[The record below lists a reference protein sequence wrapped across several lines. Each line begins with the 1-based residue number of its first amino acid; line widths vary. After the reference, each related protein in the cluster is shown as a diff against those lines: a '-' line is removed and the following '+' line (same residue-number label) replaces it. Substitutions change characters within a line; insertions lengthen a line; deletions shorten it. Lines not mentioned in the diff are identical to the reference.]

1 MGFRRSGV
9 ESIVA
14 LVALAVA
21 LPAAAVTVD
30 RQPTEVV
37 QPDGSTLTLV
47 PTGDEFNVFR
57 ELPSGHTVV
66 RDGTGWW
73 RVARLDAEGRLVA
86 APGRADGLT
95 ARSLEPL
102 RPHLRPSRVG
112 NGPGELAPMPF
123 GSRTADVRALATG
136 TQQPLLVILVEFD
149 DRAPI
154 GAAVADFQQAFFGTG
169 RSVASYYS
177 DVTFGALEMVP
188 AVDGHGALGD
198 GVVGWFKLAMNH
210 PNRGI
215 SDSSTATDAQN
226 RRRDSRLAVKA
237 AIEAA
242 DPYLDFASFDRDGD
256 GGIARDELSVVVVT
270 AGWDS
275 SYGGYKTA
283 YSPANWGHRWS
294 LGFADSI
301 GMVAAPVADGVRVG
315 DWSDG
320 GGYTT
325 FGEWMQSTVSNG
337 HRSSIGVM
345 VHELGHDT
353 LGLPDL
359 YDTDEGSAGVGGW
372 CLMSSGSWGSE
383 GLEGQWS
390 GDVPVGLSAWSKLA
404 ANIVRPIDLKDSGTV
419 VAAPA
424 LGYPVA
430 YRVGTGVDNEYFLL
444 EYRTPEGW
452 DAGLKRWDT
461 AGFGGG
467 GGLALWH
474 IDEYSATNDDPTHKM
489 VDLEEANGLDLLDTD
504 EETALRTMLFY
515 GGHVT
520 RFDDT
525 TTPDARR
532 YGDAA
537 TGVVIDAVGAA
548 EPGGISFAYS
558 APNEAGFP
566 ADDCLDAFDVPL
578 APGDERALAVSLVQA
593 SGGDTPALCAPLT
606 KTGWYRVTPLR
617 TGRLTVE
624 ASGFDTVAA
633 VLVGSCGSFT
643 VLGCNDDID
652 STGAS
657 PGVIAVRGEP
667 VWSCSAVTGRSL
679 GPGTARRPDRAG
691 SGDPCAGE
699 RKRGAELH
707 AAAADAA
714 ARRRRRAAR
723 GADPRRPSCARGRP
737 KRHGHRADL
746 DAGRLVP
753 GLARR
758 AAGRREPPASG
769 RGRHCDGERR
779 GRDDA
784 RLPGDGAAAPA
795 QRRLSAGAR
804 PVRNRA
810 AAPT

>member
-1 MGFRRSGV
+1 MGSRRSGV

-14 LVALAVA
+14 LVALAVS

-86 APGRADGLT
+86 GPGRPDALT

-102 RPHLRPSRVG
+102 RPHLRPTRVG

-123 GSRTADVRALATG
+123 GSRIADVRALATG

-154 GAAVADFQQAFFGTG
+154 GATVADFQQAFFGTG
-169 RSVASYYS
+169 RSVTSYYS

-188 AVDGHGALGD
+188 AVDGHGASDD

-215 SDSSTATDAQN
+215 SDSSTATDAQKN
-226 RRRDSRLAVKA
+226 QAAHDSRLAVKA

-242 DPYLDFASFDRDGD
+242 DPYLDFASFDRDDD

-315 DWSDG
+315 DWGDG

-325 FGEWMQSTVSNG
+325 FGEWMQSTPANG

-359 YDTDEGSAGVGGW
+359 YDTDEGSAGIGGW

-383 GLEGQWS
+383 GVAGQWS

-404 ANIVRPIDLKDSGTV
+404 ANIVRPIDLKGSGTV

-424 LGYPVA
+424 LGNPVA

-444 EYRTPEGW
+444 EYRTAEGW
-452 DAGLKRWDT
+452 DAGLKRWDL
-461 AGFGGG
+461 AGFGAG
-467 GGLALWH
+467 GGLAVWH
-474 IDEYSATNDDPTHKM
+474 VDEYSANNDDPTHKL
-489 VDLEEANGLDLLDTD
+489 VDLEEANGLNLLDTD

-525 TTPDARR
+525 TTPHARR
-532 YGDAA
+532 YDDLA
-537 TGVVIDAVGAA
+537 TGVVIDSVGSA
-548 EPGGISFAYS
+548 ESGGISFVYS
-558 APNEAGFP
+558 APNAAGFP
-566 ADDCLDAFDVPL
+566 ADDCVDAFDIPL

-624 ASGFDTVAA
+624 AAGFDTVAA
-633 VLVGSCGSFT
+633 VLSGSCGSFT

-657 PGVIAVRGEP
+657 YLGGIAVRRDEP
-667 VWSCSAVTGRSL
+667 VWVVLGRYGTGRSVPAPLAGRIAL
-679 GPGTARRPDRAG
+679 GAATQLQVSVSASASCTQAVLTVQVGDGGAPVGGLAAGELRVVLDRRDVTTTGLTAMPDGSYQLSLAAPLAAGSHRLRVEVDTATASGEAEATLGCPGTARRRLR
-691 SGDPCAGE
+691 SGG
-699 RKRGAELH
+699 
-707 AAAADAA
+707 
-714 ARRRRRAAR
+714 
-723 GADPRRPSCARGRP
+723 
-737 KRHGHRADL
+737 
-746 DAGRLVP
+746 
-753 GLARR
+753 
-758 AAGRREPPASG
+758 
-769 RGRHCDGERR
+769 
-779 GRDDA
+779 
-784 RLPGDGAAAPA
+784 
-795 QRRLSAGAR
+795 
-804 PVRNRA
+804 
-810 AAPT
+810 